1 MIVEMIEKRIDV
13 STPRKRLMLRRRSW
27 VLLTNNER
35 AEEVVEGCVCFV
47 PNCCYNV
54 SVRVVVSGGFP
65 AV

>member
-47 PNCCYNV
+47 LNCCC
-54 SVRVVVSGGFP
+54 VV
-65 AV
+65 